1 MSLSS
6 GDLHVRRGE
15 ETCSCRLDANG
26 ETRARLT
33 AFQSNMPNQDA
44 SALLN
49 LPAELRITI
58 FEHHLP
64 HALAIYADTLHPPA
78 LFQVSRQIQREFA
91 GLFYSSE
98 SLKLDVY
105 YSSTDSWCL
114 LVDARAKRAVL
125 ESQEIELRD
134 LADFWSLASARRHC
148 QHVGGDKQRGIM
160 TVMTT
165 AGFRRWLWSGA
176 S

>member
-1 MSLSS
+1 MQ
-6 GDLHVRRGE
+6 V
-15 ETCSCRLDANG
+15 DANC
-26 ETRARLT
+26 ETRAQLA
-33 AFQSNMPNQDA
+33 AFQSNMPSQDS
-44 SALLN
+44 SALLD
-49 LPAELRITI
+49 LPAELRITV

-64 HALAIYADTLHPPA
+64 HALAAYADTLRPPA
-78 LFQVSRQIQREFA
+78 LLQVSRQVQREFA
-91 GLFYSSE
+91 GVFYSSE
-98 SLKLDVY
+98 CLILDVY
-105 YSSTDSWCL
+105 YSSTDSWCP

>member
-1 MSLSS
+1 MLS
-6 GDLHVRRGE
+6 
-15 ETCSCRLDANG
+15 
-26 ETRARLT
+26 
-33 AFQSNMPNQDA
+33 QDS

-58 FEHHLP
+58 FEYHLP
-64 HALAIYADTLHPPA
+64 HALALYADTLRPPA
-78 LFQVSRQIQREFA
+78 LLQVSRQIQREFA
-91 GLFYSSE
+91 GVFYSSE
-98 SLKLDVY
+98 ALKLDVY
-105 YSSTDSWCL
+105 YSSTDSWCP
-114 LVDARAKRAVL
+114 LVEVPAKRAVL